1 MTRALA
7 LWTLL
12 AVAIVA
18 AVPLLLASGAMES
31 DWRAWQRGRDLM
43 RGQP

>member
-18 AVPLLLASGAMES
+18 AVPLAMHVVDERAYAKFWRDRES
-31 DWRAWQRGRDLM
+31 ARRM
-43 RGQP
+43 P

>member
-18 AVPLLLASGAMES
+18 AVPLYLASGGLEGDMT
-31 DWRAWQRGRDLM
+31 RWQRGRDLM
-43 RGQP
+43 RSQP